1 MVSMMPKVSDEA
13 VAAYDAVA
21 AGLEAAGVVRGSMFG
36 MPCLKIGKKV
46 VAGMFGDAMTFKLPP
61 EALAKALQLDGV
73 EQFDPGMGRPMKEW
87 VKIPLDRS
95 DVWPEYAA
103 DALEYVAR

>member
-1 MVSMMPKVSDEA
+1 MMPKVSDEA

-21 AGLEAAGVVRGSMFG
+21 AGLEGAGVVRGSMFG

-46 VAGMFGDAMTFKLPP
+46 LAGMYGDAMTFKLPP
-61 EALAKALQLDGV
+61 EPREKALAVPGA

-87 VKIPLDRS
+87 VRIPLDQS
-95 DVWPEYAA
+95 GVWPDYAA
-103 DALEYVAR
+103 EALEYVDR

>member
-1 MVSMMPKVSDEA
+1 MMPKVSDEA

-36 MPCLKIGKKV
+36 MPCLKAGKKV
-46 VAGMFGDAMTFKLPP
+46 LAGMYGDAMTFKLPP
-61 EALAKALQLDGV
+61 GPREKALTVPGA

-87 VKIPLDRS
+87 VKIPLEQS
-95 DVWPEYAA
+95 AVWPDYAA
-103 DALEYVAR
+103 EALEYVDR

>member
-1 MVSMMPKVSDEA
+1 MMPKVSDEA

-46 VAGMFGDAMTFKLPP
+46 VAGMYGDAMTFKLPP
-61 EALAKALQLDGV
+61 EPRERALALPGV
-73 EQFDPGMGRPMKEW
+73 GHFDPGMGRPMKEW
-87 VKIPLDRS
+87 VVIPLAQS
-95 DVWPEYAA
+95 DAWPEYASE
-103 DALEYVAR
+103 ALEYVAR